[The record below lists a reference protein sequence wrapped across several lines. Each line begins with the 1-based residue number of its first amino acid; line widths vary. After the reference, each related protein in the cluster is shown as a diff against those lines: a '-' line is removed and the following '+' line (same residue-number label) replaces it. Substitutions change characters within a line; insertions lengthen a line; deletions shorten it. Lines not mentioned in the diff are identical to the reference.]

1 MSLEVTSLDFEG
13 MNGTDRRRIELGY
26 GELQSIYLQYDEK
39 SCSRFAIMFYAMAGC
54 GNWSFFA
61 TLSVE
66 MPTTLLGILG
76 AVVKSRSQRLSDR
89 KRLYF
94 ENNNLGQDSIKCFVK
109 WQSLVVREIANR
121 KGVV

>member
-76 AVVKSRSQRLSDR
+76 AVVKSRSQRYQMLCEVAISGS
-89 KRLYF
+89 KR
-94 ENNNLGQDSIKCFVK
+94 NSKQKRCCVVTTNLEMDKS
-109 WQSLVVREIANR
+109 SLISEF
-121 KGVV
+121 